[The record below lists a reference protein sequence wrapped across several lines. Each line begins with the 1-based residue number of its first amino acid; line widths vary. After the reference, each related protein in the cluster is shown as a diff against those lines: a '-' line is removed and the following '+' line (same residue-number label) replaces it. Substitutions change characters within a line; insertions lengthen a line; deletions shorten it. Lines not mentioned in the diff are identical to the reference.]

1 MFPSNSETWTRDTD
15 TRHQPQPCHCSGPQQ
30 IQPWEFCCEKYLI
43 DIQPIEHNC
52 VSYKLQECSAAIMQ
66 YKVWA
71 LAVGKLLSGFKSVYL
86 TRPGRFLCLPPNP
99 QATSCLL
106 ILIHIK
112 PLLLSLVC
120 TSSLCHQTGGHGAN
134 HGDSSES
141 YPVRAYY
148 ESCLLRS
155 FLVVAFNL
163 SD

>member
-30 IQPWEFCCEKYLI
+30 IKPWEFCCEKYLI

-71 LAVGKLLSGFKSVYL
+71 LAVSWKAPLSGFKSVYL
-86 TRPGRFLCLPPNP
+86 TRPGRFLCCLPPNP

-112 PLLLSLVC
+112 PLLPSLVC
-120 TSSLCHQTGGHGAN
+120 TSSLCHQTAG

-141 YPVRAYY
+141 HTVRVFHD
-148 ESCLLRS
+148 SCLLRS
-155 FLVVAFNL
+155 FLVVVFK
-163 SD
+163 